1 MQSSVSKTRLSFN
14 RQLQGSDG
22 IVEFEE
28 RRSVM
33 HLTVRLFVVSDS
45 QVHMAPWMTNVIY
58 CLETNIFIDQSQLT
72 ASERR
77 NIAAFCLFANHINV
91 RAWIAGPVASDTL
104 VNDLQLNKQ
113 IRQWRIA
120 GE

>member
-1 MQSSVSKTRLSFN
+1 MQSSVSKTRLSFK

-33 HLTVRLFVVSDS
+33 GCIVSDS

-77 NIAAFCLFANHINV
+77 NVTAFCLFASNINV
-91 RAWIAGPVASDTL
+91 RA
-104 VNDLQLNKQ
+104 
-113 IRQWRIA
+113 
-120 GE
+120 